1 MGTWVEAVFPFIWI
15 LLRTTG
21 VLITAPVF
29 GAKYIPAIVKVTISL
44 VLGYMLYPIVPS
56 ATPPNSPASFILCA
70 ASEILLGLVIGFCG
84 NIIMAAIETA
94 GHIADIEIGFGMAN
108 VVDPQYGQSSPVLG
122 TFKYLL
128 ILLVFLSIDGHHLFI
143 RALYQ
148 SFDLVPAGAAYIP
161 RAWTQ
166 VGLSAAGGI
175 FKTAIILSCPVWASA
190 LIVDFALG
198 AIARTVP
205 QMNLFVIGM
214 PIKTLVGLGIISA
227 SVMFYGA
234 FTEQITMSMKAL
246 LQTLL
251 EVLGG

>member
-1 MGTWVEAVFPFIWI
+1 MDTWLNTIFPFIWI
-15 LLRTTG
+15 LLRTAG

-29 GAKYIPAIVKVTISL
+29 GTKYVPAMVKVTISL
-44 VLGYMLYPIVPS
+44 ALGYMLYPVVPAATAPDS
-56 ATPPNSPASFILCA
+56 AASFILCA

-84 NIIMAAIETA
+84 TIIMAAIETA

-108 VVDPQYGQSSPVLG
+108 VVDPQYGQPSPILG
-122 TFKYLL
+122 IFKYLL
-128 ILLVFLSIDGHHLFI
+128 ILLLFLGLDGHHLFI
-143 RALYQ
+143 KALYQ
-148 SFDLVPAGAAYIP
+148 SFELVPVGAAYIP

-166 VGLSAAGGI
+166 VGLSAAAGM
-175 FKTAIILSCPVWASA
+175 FKTAILLSCPVWASA

-227 SVMFYGA
+227 SAVFYGV
-234 FTEQITMSMKAL
+234 FTEQITRSMQTL
-246 LQTLL
+246 LQNLL